1 MPRPCQFAVL
11 LLVVTFIA
19 LQDGHHLLGQEVWR
33 EIAYNPNK
41 AAVRLLSDF
50 SIAAPTDWE
59 GKTPKEKLLFIAQS
73 KSLPM
78 SPLFNSVNDILDNC
92 LAELAK
98 TSNRSREDLIASYLL
113 SSLEPAIDSPQ
124 FKLPALYTLLRD
136 AKNTPTSL
144 SIYKVLREK
153 VLASENPEDTETFLD
168 AFPKSVDS
176 AVLYGRLFVLK
187 DNIAQA
193 ARKAEDYP
201 TCFNQYRSFIK
212 KYASDAPSLATIA
225 TERLDAM
232 AYEFVEKIVK
242 VDGKQWK
249 GKVLTTSQRVAA
261 CEDYIQAFAPSTERV
276 SRVAEIAQR
285 IQLADWDATR
295 VLIKDDA
302 ADAVTKIKAH
312 LLSIGNTGF
321 NELDTASQTENF
333 ATKLMLTVRARRH
346 AAYLKATTTVIADQF
361 PTNSGAQSAALQ
373 AIADANQN
381 LVLAKINASL
391 LDIQKELKKQTD
403 LLQAVVA
410 NTNRLNTQIQAL
422 STELAANFAMVKS
435 SLDAVNT
442 NLTQLNSI
450 SLDTQKAIKE
460 GFADVTAHLKETNAK
475 LDGVVGEVVKVNANL
490 DSLGKQLTDGFEG
503 VKQTIVDVSKK
514 DITNSGFWGNLADE
528 GRGVVDRACD
538 QVSSWF

>member
-1 MPRPCQFAVL
+1 M
-11 LLVVTFIA
+11 
-19 LQDGHHLLGQEVWR
+19 
-33 EIAYNPNK
+33 
-41 AAVRLLSDF
+41 
-50 SIAAPTDWE
+50 
-59 GKTPKEKLLFIAQS
+59 
-73 KSLPM
+73 
-78 SPLFNSVNDILDNC
+78 
-92 LAELAK
+92 
-98 TSNRSREDLIASYLL
+98 
-113 SSLEPAIDSPQ
+113 
-124 FKLPALYTLLRD
+124 
-136 AKNTPTSL
+136 
-144 SIYKVLREK
+144 YKR
-153 VLASENPEDTETFLD
+153 
-168 AFPKSVDS
+168 
-176 AVLYGRLFVLK
+176 
-187 DNIAQA
+187 Q
-193 ARKAEDYP
+193 
-201 TCFNQYRSFIK
+201 
-212 KYASDAPSLATIA
+212 
-225 TERLDAM
+225 
-232 AYEFVEKIVK
+232 
-242 VDGKQWK
+242 
-249 GKVLTTSQRVAA
+249 
-261 CEDYIQAFAPSTERV
+261 DYIQAFAPSTERV